1 MSLTLQNKPIGIRI
15 GLALALPIL
24 GLLLF
29 AAWAVLGYHRIAS
42 ETRDLHN
49 MASLA
54 PAVGAMVHQLQQ
66 ERGVS
71 AGYAGSRGK
80 AFGDRLAD
88 HRASTDGQVT
98 FYYDALAGL
107 GEQDDPAL
115 TRQITIVQSRVEALP
130 GLRRAV
136 SDFQVNPDTLIEHYN
151 ATIDDLIGI
160 LRVMLLK
167 GGNAQ
172 LSRSLNAYMQLVL
185 AKEMSGI
192 ERAVGAS
199 QLASGRI
206 DGAGYTRLIS
216 LIERQ
221 KLHFEQFRQFANAA
235 QVALLDS
242 ALAIPETAEIER
254 MRRIVIVS
262 KGGQLLRKIDSIRW
276 FDAQTRKIDQ
286 LKHVEDQLAADLIQ
300 HARTIETDARSTA
313 ATLNFAMLMTLIL
326 TVAIAAL
333 LARGIIDPIARVTAA
348 LNRLAANDEAVEIT
362 DDRRGD
368 EIGDMARAAVVFRDS
383 VGRIARA
390 EERLRSEAIMRLHH
404 KALESILQG
413 VLIIDHDRMITY
425 ANAAFQRIT
434 GYDEGEITGR
444 TPEFLYGPETDHK
457 ALEALRAALVAG
469 DVRPHC
475 ILCYRKDGTTFWA
488 EVSVTLVHDNDGRP
502 SHVVSVVRDIT
513 ETRRIEAELR
523 IAAIAFESLHAMM
536 VTDPSGVILRV
547 NRAFTEITGYSA
559 EEMIGNTPAM
569 LKSSRHEPEFY
580 ADMWH
585 HLITDGSWEGEVW
598 DRRKSG
604 EIYPKWQTISS
615 VRDSDGNITHYVAAF
630 SDISE
635 RKKAEEQI
643 RKLAFYDPLTGLPNR
658 RLLTDRLQHAVLT
671 SDRTG
676 RSGALFFIDLDQFK
690 GLNDTRGHDIG
701 DLLLIEVG
709 KRLQTCLREC
719 DTAARLGGDEFVVML
734 EELSPVLTEAM
745 RHARLVGE
753 KVLACL
759 NEPYL
764 LAGQIHH
771 STPSIGATLIRGRRV
786 SATELLKQADTAMY
800 QAKAAGRNT
809 LYFFEPGLTPTPD
822 EPNPAPGGSG

>member
-1 MSLTLQNKPIGIRI
+1 MSLTLTNKPIGTRI

-24 GLLLF
+24 GLLFF
-29 AAWAVLGYHRIAS
+29 AAWTVLGYHRIAS
-42 ETRDLHN
+42 DTSDLHN

-54 PAVGAMVHQLQQ
+54 PAVGALVHELQQ

-80 AFGDRLAD
+80 EFEDRLAD
-88 HRASTDGQVT
+88 RRASTDGQVE
-98 FYYDALAGL
+98 FYYDALDNL
-107 GEQDDPAL
+107 REQGDPRL
-115 TRQITIVQSRVEALP
+115 KRQIGIAQSRVGALP

-136 SDFQVNPDTLIEHYN
+136 SDFQIGADELIEHYS
-151 ATIDDLIGI
+151 ATIDDLTGI
-160 LRVMLLK
+160 LRVMLLE
-167 GGNAQ
+167 GSNAE
-172 LSRSLNAYMQLVL
+172 LSRALNAYMQMVL

-192 ERAVGAS
+192 ERAVGSA
-199 QLASGRI
+199 QLASGRF
-206 DGAGYTRLIS
+206 DSAGHARLIS
-216 LIERQ
+216 LIDRQ
-221 KLHFEQFRQFANAA
+221 TLHFEQFRYFANAEQIA
-235 QVALLDS
+235 ALDS

-262 KGGQLLRKIDSIRW
+262 RGGQLLRKIESTRW
-276 FDAQTRKIDQ
+276 FDTQTRKIDQ
-286 LKHVEDQLAADLIQ
+286 LKSVEDRLAADLIQ
-300 HARTIETDARSTA
+300 HARNIETSARGTA
-313 ATLNFAMLMTLIL
+313 ATLNFAILLMLVL

-333 LARGIIDPIARVTAA
+333 LARGIIDPIARITAA
-348 LNRLAANDEAVEIT
+348 LNRLAANDEEVEIT

-368 EIGDMARAAVVFRDS
+368 EIGDMARAAVVFRDNVS
-383 VGRIARA
+383 RIARA
-390 EERLRSEAIMRLHH
+390 EERLRSEAIMRLHY

-413 VLIIDHDRMITY
+413 VLIIDYDRVITY

-434 GYDEGEITGR
+434 GYGEAEIIGR
-444 TPEFLYGPETDHK
+444 TPEFLYGPETDPK
-457 ALEALRAALVAG
+457 ALTALRAALVAG

-475 ILCYRKDGTTFWA
+475 VLCYRKDGATFWA
-488 EVSVTLVHDNDGRP
+488 EVSVTLVHDSDGRP
-502 SHVVSVVRDIT
+502 THVVSVIRDIT
-513 ETRRIEAELR
+513 ESRNIEAELR

-536 VTDPSGVILRV
+536 VTDPRGVILRV
-547 NRAFTEITGYSA
+547 NRAFTETTGYSA

-569 LKSSRHEPEFY
+569 LKSNRHEPEFY

-585 HLITDGSWEGEVW
+585 RLTSSGSWEGEVW

-615 VRDSDGNITHYVAAF
+615 VRDADGRITHYVAAF

-635 RKKAEEQI
+635 RKEAEEQI

-658 RLLTDRLQHAVLT
+658 RLLIDRLQRAVLT

-690 GLNDTRGHDIG
+690 GLNDTRGHDVG

-734 EELSPVLTEAM
+734 EDLNPVLNEAM
-745 RHARLVGE
+745 RHARLVGD
-753 KVLACL
+753 KILACL

-764 LAGQIHH
+764 LVGQIHH
-771 STPSIGATLIRGRRV
+771 STPSIGATLIRGRRC
-786 SATELLKQADTAMY
+786 SATELLKQADVAMY

-809 LYFFEPGLTPTPD
+809 LCFFEPGMAPTPD
-822 EPNPAPGGSG
+822 ESSSAPGSSG